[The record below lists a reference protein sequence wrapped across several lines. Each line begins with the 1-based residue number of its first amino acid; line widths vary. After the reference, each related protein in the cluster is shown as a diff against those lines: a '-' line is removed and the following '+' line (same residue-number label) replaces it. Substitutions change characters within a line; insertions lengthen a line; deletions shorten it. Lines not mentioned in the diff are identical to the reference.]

1 MTYLGSMYMFDLRK
15 DAHGKVALK
24 LTYNGQE
31 ILPPDESD
39 WDTDPSG
46 KPMRRELPPKEIGG
60 KIVSGWIGVLRKGGR
75 KFGGFSLFQN
85 NRQIQGFPNA
95 WKPKSIFGGVDD
107 EGGNNLTAQRLTGV
121 LLLDGFTVSHTKDA
135 VLFEEN
141 EEEAIEKYLTEQ
153 TRDYRDYAERRRSGS
168 RQGWSKEKVRD
179 LVESMRSEFTSHEM
193 KDALNA
199 AALPPIEAIRANNQQ
214 QLNSLTAEDQIA
226 RLDILSDLTVIVSLK
241 KTSEWEPHLTI
252 IAGAQVGVL
261 HVIINGL
268 HPYYQSLES
277 NDAIEECLH
286 QYLHDAVAEYRTS
299 KLQGR
304 VNPDSVRRLKN
315 ELLRARMTRIENAA
329 ADTQAKAEAALH
341 EAATATATCA

>member
-1 MTYLGSMYMFDLRK
+1 
-15 DAHGKVALK
+15 
-24 LTYNGQE
+24 
-31 ILPPDESD
+31 
-39 WDTDPSG
+39 
-46 KPMRRELPPKEIGG
+46 
-60 KIVSGWIGVLRKGGR
+60 
-75 KFGGFSLFQN
+75 
-85 NRQIQGFPNA
+85 
-95 WKPKSIFGGVDD
+95 
-107 EGGNNLTAQRLTGV
+107 
-121 LLLDGFTVSHTKDA
+121 

-341 EAATATATCA
+341 EAAIATATCA